1 MGKLCYDVWPWHQ
14 FKIKKG
20 LTSEDL
26 KQYWNGIWLQIAKS
40 LQTLKKLL
48 FLDVENIY
56 SGAL

>member
-1 MGKLCYDVWPWHQ
+1 MGNLCYDVYPWHQ

-20 LTSEDL
+20 LTSKDL

-40 LQTLKKLL
+40 LQALKKLL
-48 FLDVENIY
+48 FLGVENVY